1 MADVAES
8 KVTGIIKI
16 LNVLEDDLDSLTGK
30 VGDMKKQL
38 NVKTLSEIDTLLGKT
53 REMATKEAEVL
64 INTSKEKANT
74 ESAKIAQKGDSKL
87 AEIESNV
94 NSNFDD
100 MVKHVVWC
108 GKNVRISADT
118 PILFENK
125 VIAVG
130 KAILSSEMISD
141 FNRGVA
147 IKVRDSLKSR
157 KEEIVV

>member
-53 REMATKEAEVL
+53 RDMATKEAEVM
-64 INTSKEKANT
+64 INAAKEKANS
-74 ESAKIAQKGDSKL
+74 ESAKIAQEGDSKL

-100 MVKHVVWC
+100 MVKHVV
-108 GKNVRISADT
+108 ST
-118 PILFENK
+118 IL
-125 VIAVG
+125 
-130 KAILSSEMISD
+130 KA
-141 FNRGVA
+141 
-147 IKVRDSLKSR
+147 
-157 KEEIVV
+157 